1 MKKNVTLKLL
11 TLTVIMAFLLLE
23 QNSFAQGS
31 KVNFSGAWAFNES
44 KSDVGGGGGRGF
56 RMGSSQMTVTQEG
69 MNLTIARIRTNRDG
83 EQTTTTDKYTMDGK
97 EIVNESSSGRGG
109 PTKTTVSW
117 SADGKTLNFAV
128 TRTFEREGQTM
139 EMKSSEAWTLTDART
154 LSVVSTFNTPDGEM
168 KTTLVYDK
176 K

>member
-1 MKKNVTLKLL
+1 MKRNVTLQFL
-11 TLTVIMAFLLLE
+11 TLAVLMAFLILE

-31 KVNFSGAWAFNES
+31 KANFSGTWAFNES
-44 KSDVGGGGGRGF
+44 KSSLGEGGGGGFRRGA
-56 RMGSSQMTVTQEG
+56 SQMTVTQEG
-69 MNLTIARIRTNRDG
+69 MNLTIARVRTNRDG

-97 EIVNESSSGRGG
+97 EIVSESSSGRGG
-109 PTKTTVSW
+109 PTKTSVSW
-117 SADGKTLNFAV
+117 SADGKTINFAV

-154 LSVVSTFNTPDGEM
+154 LSIVSTFNTPNGEM